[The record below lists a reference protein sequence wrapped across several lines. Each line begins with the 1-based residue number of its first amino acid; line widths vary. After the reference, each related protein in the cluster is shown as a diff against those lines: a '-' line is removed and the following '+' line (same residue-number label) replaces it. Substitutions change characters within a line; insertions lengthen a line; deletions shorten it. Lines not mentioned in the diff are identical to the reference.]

1 MEFKVLRFYYHN
13 RLIEFDYCLYKTI
26 IKAMLDENTN
36 TSLIEPFKDTVTL
49 DVIVLQPNEIGE
61 IPMVSRLVNQ
71 TVDTTPIE
79 RMEELSQIPSLFYLS
94 DLGGYSTR
102 KEKGEKSGIDSECL
116 VLLEFLRFLCSI
128 NHYLEEYLPF
138 LVASSLTPF
147 LKEYKVQSV
156 STCLFLNRSLTH
168 TLHNL
173 LQNSCVVMGRLLP
186 EWLCCM
192 VDYVPQLFSLK
203 DRLAMMFLI
212 SLCFI

>member
-1 MEFKVLRFYYHN
+1 M
-13 RLIEFDYCLYKTI
+13 EFDYCLYKTI
-26 IKAMLDENTN
+26 IMAMLAENPRT
-36 TSLIEPFKDTVTL
+36 TLIEPFKGIVTL
-49 DVIVLQPNEIGE
+49 DVVVLQPNEIGE

-79 RMEELSQIPSLFYLS
+79 KMEELSQIPSLFYLS

-102 KEKGEKSGIDSECL
+102 KEKGEKSGINPESL
-116 VLLEFLRFLCSI
+116 ILLEFLRFLCSI

-147 LKEYKVQSV
+147 LTDYKVQSV
-156 STCLFLNRSLTH
+156 STDLFLNRSLTH

-186 EWLCCM
+186 EWLYCM

-203 DRLAMMFLI
+203 DRLAMMFHI
-212 SLCFI
+212 FLCFI